1 MLEGWMWEM
10 ASFPILEVAVTPF
23 SSVAV
28 TTTSL
33 MVNELRESGYTHE
46 ADVSFCWAPARK
58 PPKKTPRTM
67 RLSFFI

>member
-1 MLEGWMWEM
+1 MWEM

-28 TTTSL
+28 TTTSR

-46 ADVSFCWAPARK
+46 ADVSFCWAAATGAIPSIRN
-58 PPKKTPRTM
+58 PM
-67 RLSFFI
+67 RRVFLI